1 VATYDAIVIG
11 GGQNGLAAAARLAA
25 AGKKV
30 VVLERR
36 DALGGLCGA
45 IEFHPGYKVPG
56 ILHDTGLLSPKTI
69 AALKLDQHGL
79 ALRDAPPV
87 YLAELGGPGIVLDR
101 DPAKSDAELRAR
113 SPHDADAYKKYRASS
128 RSSRRSSKT

>member
-1 VATYDAIVIG
+1 MRRPRDGVQPLRTILPLPAIMGDACVAPTRNIVASKGSVGSDGQRYDAIVIG

-36 DALGGLCGA
+36 DAVGGLCGA

-56 ILHDTGLLSPKTI
+56 ILHDTGLLSSKTI
-69 AALKLDQHGL
+69 AALKL
-79 ALRDAPPV
+79 
-87 YLAELGGPGIVLDR
+87 E
-101 DPAKSDAELRAR
+101 
-113 SPHDADAYKKYRASS
+113 
-128 RSSRRSSKT
+128 